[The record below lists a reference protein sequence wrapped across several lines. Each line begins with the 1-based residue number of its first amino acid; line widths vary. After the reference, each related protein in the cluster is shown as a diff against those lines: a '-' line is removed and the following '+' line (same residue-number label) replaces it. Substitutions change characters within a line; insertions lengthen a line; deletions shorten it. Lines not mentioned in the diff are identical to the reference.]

1 MLCII
6 EGSDKAGKSTLAKHL
21 TEVYNLECTHLSKP
35 KTTDTFKEYSDMID
49 SIQGPMIYDRSY
61 LSEYVYA
68 TLWRGGCKI
77 TTEQFR
83 ILDQKILDKANQL
96 GLGIVLVYASAPLEV
111 IQERCIREKE
121 DLLQLDQIARCQS
134 LYQEIMAKTILP
146 RVTYNSSTQKPEDIS
161 EVIKYIV

>member
-21 TEVYNLECTHLSKP
+21 SEVYNLKCTHLSKP

-49 SIQGPMIYDRSY
+49 LIDGPMIYDRSY

-77 TTEQFR
+77 TADQFK
-83 ILDQKILDKANQL
+83 ILDQKIMDKANDLQI
-96 GLGIVLVYASAPLEV
+96 GIVLIYASAPLEV
-111 IQERCIREKE
+111 IKERCVREKE
-121 DLLQLDQIARCQS
+121 DLLQIDQIEKCQS
-134 LYQEIMAKTILP
+134 LYQEIMAKTMLP
-146 RVTYNSSTQKPEDIS
+146 KITYNSSVQKPENIS
-161 EVIKYIV
+161 ELIKNII